1 MNAAGMN
8 AAVVGDLKGEAEAFL
23 IEEARLLDSGRFE
36 EWLALF
42 ADDGFYWV
50 PAAPGQADPLNHL
63 SIFYEDKSVL
73 TMRIRRLAHPRVYSA
88 LPAPRTAH
96 LVGNVTAARPAAPG
110 IDCECRS
117 TVMMAEYRGGEG
129 RGERRLWAGQQMHRL
144 RRTPE
149 GWRIVLKR
157 VDLIDCDA
165 AHGILSVPI

>member
-1 MNAAGMN
+1 MSLAA
-8 AAVVGDLKGEAEAFL
+8 ADLKAEAEAFL
-23 IEEARLLDSGRFE
+23 IEEARLLDAGRFD

-42 ADDGFYWV
+42 AEDGFYWV

-73 TMRIRRLAHPRVYSA
+73 AMRIRRLSHPRAFSA

-96 LVGNVTAARPAAPG
+96 IVGNVTAGRPADSG

-117 TVMMAEYRGGEG
+117 TVMVAEHRGGD
-129 RGERRLWAGQQMHRL
+129 RRLWAGQQTHRL
-144 RRTPE
+144 RRTE
-149 GWRIVLKR
+149 AGLRIVLKR

>member
-1 MNAAGMN
+1 MNV
-8 AAVVGDLKGEAEAFL
+8 AVADLKGEAEAFL
-23 IEEARLLDSGRFE
+23 IEEARLLDAGRFD

-50 PAAPGQADPLNHL
+50 PATPGQADPLTHL

-73 TMRIRRLAHPRVYSA
+73 AMRIRRLAHPRAYAA

-96 LVGNVTAARPAAPG
+96 LLGSITVAPGVDPG
-110 IDCECRS
+110 IDGEVRS
-117 TVMMAEYRGGEG
+117 TVMMAEYRAGD
-129 RGERRLWAGQQMHRL
+129 RRLWAGQQLHRV

-149 GWRIVLKR
+149 GLRIVLKR

-165 AHGILSVPI
+165 AHGALSVPI

>member
-1 MNAAGMN
+1 MN
-8 AAVVGDLKGEAEAFL
+8 AAVERDLESEAEAFL
-23 IEEARLLDSGRFE
+23 IAEARLLDAGRFE

-42 ADDGFYWV
+42 AEDGFYWI
-50 PAAPGQADPLNHL
+50 PAAPGQSDPLNHL

-73 TMRIRRLAHPRVYSA
+73 AMRVRRLGHPRVYSA
-88 LPAPRTAH
+88 QPGPRTAH
-96 LVGNVTAARPAAPG
+96 LVGNVTAAHAREPG
-110 IDCECRS
+110 IDCEVRS
-117 TVMMAEYRGGEG
+117 TVMVAEYRPGQAGD
-129 RGERRLWAGQQMHRL
+129 RRLWAGQQTYKL

>member
-8 AAVVGDLKGEAEAFL
+8 DSPDSGLRSEAEAFL
-23 IEEARLLDSGRFE
+23 IEEGRLLDAGRYE

-42 ADDGFYWV
+42 AEDGFYWI

-73 TMRIRRLAHPRVYSA
+73 RMRVRRLSHPRVYSA

-96 LVGNVTAARPAAPG
+96 LVGSVTARRAAEPG
-110 IDCECRS
+110 VDCECRS
-117 TVMMAEYRGGEG
+117 ALMVAEHRAGQSGD
-129 RGERRLWAGQQMHRL
+129 RRLWAGQQLHRL

>member
-1 MNAAGMN
+1 MNAALP
-8 AAVVGDLKGEAEAFL
+8 GDLKSEAEAFL
-23 IEEARLLDSGRFE
+23 IAEGRLLDAGRFE

-42 ADDGFYWV
+42 AEDGFYWI

-73 TMRIRRLAHPRVYSA
+73 RMRVRRLSHPRAYSA
-88 LPAPRTAH
+88 LPQPRTAH
-96 LVGNVTAARPAAPG
+96 LVGSVTAQPSAEPG

-117 TVMMAEYRGGEG
+117 TLMVAEYRAGQSGD
-129 RGERRLWAGQQMHRL
+129 RRLWAGQQLHRL

-157 VDLIDCDA
+157 VDLIDSDA
-165 AHGILSVPI
+165 AHGILAIPI

>member
-1 MNAAGMN
+1 MSVAA
-8 AAVVGDLKGEAEAFL
+8 ADLKAEAEAFL
-23 IEEARLLDSGRFE
+23 IEEARLLDAGRFD

-42 ADDGFYWV
+42 AEDGFYWV

-73 TMRIRRLAHPRVYSA
+73 TMRIRRLSHPRAFSA

-96 LVGNVTAARPAAPG
+96 IVGNVTVSRPAGAD

-117 TVMMAEYRGGEG
+117 TVMVAEHRGGD
-129 RGERRLWAGQQMHRL
+129 RRLWAGQQMHRL
-144 RRTPE
+144 RRT
-149 GWRIVLKR
+149 GAGLRIVLKR

>member
-1 MNAAGMN
+1 MNAALP
-8 AAVVGDLKGEAEAFL
+8 GDLKSEAEAFL
-23 IEEARLLDSGRFE
+23 IAEGRLLDAGRFE

-42 ADDGFYWV
+42 AEDGFYWI

-73 TMRIRRLAHPRVYSA
+73 RMRVRRLSHPRAYSA
-88 LPAPRTAH
+88 LPQPRTAH
-96 LVGNVTAARPAAPG
+96 LVASVTAQPSAEPG
-110 IDCECRS
+110 VDCECRS
-117 TVMMAEYRGGEG
+117 TLMVAEYRAGQSGD
-129 RGERRLWAGQQMHRL
+129 RRLWAGQQLHRL

-165 AHGILSVPI
+165 AHGILAIPI

>member
-1 MNAAGMN
+1 MNAAGMD
-8 AAVVGDLKGEAEAFL
+8 AAWMRDLKSEAEAFL
-23 IEEARLLDSGRFE
+23 IAEGRLLDAARYE

-42 ADDGFYWV
+42 AEDGFYWI

-73 TMRIRRLAHPRVYSA
+73 RMRVRRLAHPRAYSA

-96 LVGNVTAARPAAPG
+96 LVGSVAAAPSSDPG
-110 IDCECRS
+110 VDCECRS
-117 TVMMAEYRGGEG
+117 TLMVAEYRAGQSA
-129 RGERRLWAGQQMHRL
+129 ERRLWAGQQLHRL
-144 RRTPE
+144 RRTSQ

-165 AHGILSVPI
+165 AHGILAVPI